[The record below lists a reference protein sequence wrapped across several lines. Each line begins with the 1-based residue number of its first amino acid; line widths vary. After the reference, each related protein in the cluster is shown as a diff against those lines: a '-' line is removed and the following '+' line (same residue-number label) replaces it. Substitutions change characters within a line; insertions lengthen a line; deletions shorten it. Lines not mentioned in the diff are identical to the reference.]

1 MFMSQPK
8 NRRRVFITGGAGF
21 VGTNL
26 AKYFL
31 DKGGFDLTVYDN
43 LSVGSQANLN
53 RAVADSKA
61 KGSVDFIKGD
71 ILDFDR
77 LSSAVTGHDALVHL
91 AAHTDVRQSIEDPC
105 RNVTVNSM
113 GTFNAIEAARTR
125 NVDKFVFASSNAAVG
140 EQILPVNESMV
151 PRPLSPYGAVKL
163 YGEAL
168 CSAYYHSYG
177 LKTVAL
183 RFANAYGPYSEHKTS
198 VVAKFIRIAKQ
209 GRVIEVYGDGTQTR
223 DFIHARDISQ
233 AVYLAVSN
241 ESLSQYPWG
250 QIFQIATGCETSVID
265 LAKKIMEHADLS
277 PENIKHTPAVQGE
290 IMKNFSDIA
299 KAKDVLN
306 FEPNTTI
313 EKGLNEMVGA

>member
-1 MFMSQPK
+1 
-8 NRRRVFITGGAGF
+8 
-21 VGTNL
+21 
-26 AKYFL
+26 
-31 DKGGFDLTVYDN
+31 
-43 LSVGSQANLN
+43 
-53 RAVADSKA
+53 
-61 KGSVDFIKGD
+61 
-71 ILDFDR
+71 
-77 LSSAVTGHDALVHL
+77 
-91 AAHTDVRQSIEDPC
+91 
-105 RNVTVNSM
+105 M